1 LYSKGEKITAK
12 AHGGTI
18 DIQGMTVAEVDEQLR
33 VTKLETW
40 FDPMSMF
47 RQIAPEG
54 IVNKQIV
61 DPNATTKASAES
73 KPTSDSSHAGVTE
86 KLKPAPEPKVEL
98 KGDHAD
104 AALVDV
110 KSDADSVKDLAKLI
124 EAANLDSVTQESS
137 KDIYKGSKTNGTTE
151 GVSPFP
157 GQAVAA
163 KPESEEA
170 KATYR
175 EMNKLTPL
183 ECPFMNV
190 E

>member
-1 LYSKGEKITAK
+1 V
-12 AHGGTI
+12 
-18 DIQGMTVAEVDEQLR
+18 TVATVNDELR

-40 FDPMSMF
+40 FDPLEMF

-54 IVNKQIV
+54 IINKVTI
-61 DPNATTKASAES
+61 DPKDPMIIEPEDMH
-73 KPTSDSSHAGVTE
+73 KPNVAMEEQKSTPQEPTV
-86 KLKPAPEPKVEL
+86 KLN
-98 KGDHAD
+98 GDHAD

-110 KSDADSVKDLAKLI
+110 KKDAPSVEDLAEEIRL
-124 EAANLDSVTQESS
+124 ANLDDTA
-137 KDIYKGSKTNGTTE
+137 KTDDTTTANE
-151 GVSPFP
+151 KLSDQGQCPVA

-163 KPESEEA
+163 KPDSEEA

-175 EMNKLTPL
+175 EMHKLTPL